1 MSSNRRTPHSSELLS
16 GTDHLN
22 EQVEPVQTRDKL
34 LNLVAR
40 NAPLILFMI
49 DRDGI
54 IRLSVGKAAEN
65 LHALY
70 PERIGQSINEVYRE
84 NPHIIQN
91 IQRALAGETFS
102 VVETHSSLVLDTRYT
117 PLTDTQ
123 GNILG
128 IIGVST
134 DITHQKK
141 AEEALAQTEALFR
154 VLFEKAGIGILVLD
168 VQGKILRSNPAFRNM
183 VGYDQNELAQIN
195 YVDLNHPSDRR
206 IGQAL
211 FQDLVEGKRDLYTLE
226 RRYRHKDGNYAWGRV
241 TGSRIM
247 DGDQTPLFIIAMIE
261 DITNRKQI
269 EQELIEMRRR
279 LMHSRENERLRLA
292 QELHDSPLQDI
303 IGLSFQVQGLV
314 EDLDDSD
321 AKQELQDMQETLQ
334 LVIGKMRTIAGELRP
349 PALAP
354 FGLYKAIQSHIE
366 NFQKLNPSLQFHL
379 QLSHDDQLLP
389 EDTRLALF
397 RIYQESLNN
406 VVRHS
411 KANHVWIR
419 LILEEERVILE
430 VEDDGQGFELPAR
443 WIQLAR
449 KGHLGLIGARE
460 RTEAVG
466 GRFEVLSSPG
476 EGAFVRAVVPR
487 NGSGDN

>member
-1 MSSNRRTPHSSELLS
+1 MSSHQRPPHNSALLS
-16 GTDHLN
+16 GTEQLN
-22 EQVEPVQTRDKL
+22 EQVEPLQARDKL

-40 NAPLILFMI
+40 NAPLILFMV

-54 IRLSVGKAAEN
+54 LRLSVGKAAES

-70 PERIGQSINEVYRE
+70 PERIGQSVTEVYRE
-84 NPHIIQN
+84 NPQIIKN

-102 VVETHSSLVLDTRYT
+102 VVETLDSLVLDTRYT

-128 IIGVST
+128 TIGVST
-134 DITHQKK
+134 DITDQKK

-154 VLFEKAGIGILVLD
+154 VLFEKAGIGILLID
-168 VQGKILRSNPAFRNM
+168 PKGRILRSNPAFSRM

-195 YVDLNHPSDRR
+195 YIDLNHPNDRR
-206 IGQAL
+206 VGQEL
-211 FQDLVEGKRDLYTLE
+211 FQDLAEGKRDLYTLE
-226 RRYRHKDGNYAWGRV
+226 RPYRHKDGNYVWGRV
-241 TGSRIM
+241 TGSRII
-247 DGDQTPLFIIAMIE
+247 DQEQTTRFIVAMIE
-261 DITNRKQI
+261 DITNRKYI

-303 IGLSFQVQGLV
+303 IGLSFQVQGLL
-314 EDLDDSD
+314 EDLDDSS
-321 AKQELQDMQETLQ
+321 AKQELHDMQNTLQ

-366 NFQKLNPSLQFHL
+366 NFQKFTPSLQVHL
-379 QLSHDDQLLP
+379 QLAHDDQLLP

-406 VVRHS
+406 IVRHS

-449 KGHLGLIGARE
+449 EGHLGLIGARE

-466 GRFEVLSSPG
+466 GRFEVLSSPD
-476 EGAFVRAVVPR
+476 EGTFVRAIVPR